1 MKKPH
6 SFKQGP
12 SAKNPKAEKSGLG
25 RRDILKG
32 AAVGGVGVVAAGAG
46 MLAQMNDGKAATG
59 EPIPVGHALTITGW
73 AAHDAA
79 EFKNGIE
86 MARDEINAMGGVL
99 GRPLESYYEDS
110 KNMSADEMVGAY
122 NRLIDRHDVHV
133 IINGYNIGSNNA
145 EYEVIADTGIL
156 QLHDNTIIS
165 HDALYKSD
173 PERYF
178 GSFMTDPPEY
188 YYGPGYIRFIS
199 WLRDTGQWKP
209 RNNRIALVSGSSEY
223 SITIANA
230 LTKTAPEF
238 GWEIAFGPE
247 IVATPMNDW
256 GPVLAKVR
264 EVDPSSFVN
273 THWASQEIAQ
283 CQNQFMQDPIDCLT
297 YYQFGAISAVFTD
310 IAQNNALGVTV
321 ATDIGLLQDEMGLEF
336 EKKYR
341 ERFGANSTPLVG
353 CQTYVNMY
361 HWAMAAAMAGGSGE
375 PGNFEQNK
383 KVADRLNNL
392 IYRSVLGTVR
402 FRPDT
407 RSAVPYPSLTDD
419 PSLGMPTLYFQIQE
433 NSPAR
438 ALVSPPPYNT
448 GTFMIPSW
456 FKDNG
461 GLPQLKI

>member
-1 MKKPH
+1 MKKFF
-6 SFKQGP
+6 SSKKGA
-12 SAKNPKAEKSGLG
+12 SAAKAKAGKTGLA

-32 AAVGGVGVVAAGAG
+32 AAIGGVGAIAASSGV
-46 MLAQMNDGKAATG
+46 LADINKGQAATG
-59 EPIPVGHALTITGW
+59 EPIPIGHALAFTGW

-99 GRPLESYYEDS
+99 GRPLESHYEDS

-122 NRLIDRHDVHV
+122 NRLIDRNEVHV

-145 EYEVIADTGIL
+145 EYETLADAGIL

-165 HDALYKSD
+165 HDSLYASD
-173 PERYF
+173 PDRYF
-178 GSFMTDPPEY
+178 GSFMADPPEY
-188 YYGPGYIRFIS
+188 YYGSGYIHFIS
-199 WLRDTGQWKP
+199 WLRDSGQWKP

-223 SITIANA
+223 SITIANS
-230 LTKTAPEF
+230 LTATAEEF
-238 GWEIAFGPE
+238 GWEVAFGPE
-247 IVATPMNDW
+247 IVQTPTSDW

-310 IAQNNALGVTV
+310 VAQNNAVGVTV

-341 ERFGANSTPLVG
+341 ARFGANSTPLVG
-353 CQTYVNMY
+353 CQTYVSMY
-361 HWAMAAAMAGGSGE
+361 HWAMAAAIAGGSGE
-375 PGNFEQNK
+375 PGNFDQNRI
-383 KVADRLNNL
+383 VADRLSKL
-392 IYRSVLGTVR
+392 IYRSVLGTVN

-438 ALVSPPPYNT
+438 ALVSPPPYHT
-448 GTFMIPSW
+448 GKFMIPPW

-461 GLPQLKI
+461 GLPQLKV